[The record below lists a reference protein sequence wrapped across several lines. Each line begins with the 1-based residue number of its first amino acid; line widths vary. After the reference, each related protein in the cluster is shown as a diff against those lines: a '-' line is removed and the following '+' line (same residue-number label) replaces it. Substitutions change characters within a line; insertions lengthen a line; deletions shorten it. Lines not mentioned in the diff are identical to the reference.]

1 MGQTVAQ
8 LKSFRADDRDHGRR
22 TEKRRCFAL
31 GARMIGACV
40 LLLLLMLTGM
50 VSVQAGGLAS
60 PMSTKGT
67 QGGNGTPVEIT
78 PEQSPTVVETT
89 PSAVW
94 DETVLSELADR
105 LGWPSVVVVDGTGKY
120 VIELDI
126 TSNEWAQASIRP
138 FAYQT
143 SAETAFS
150 AEQEDA
156 RFSGYTVEP
165 TTFYTYPAYSATANG
180 ANGNVVERRLRWLV
194 DTKIM
199 GVTLYGTSSTILAM
213 DPGAVGRELLLTAV
227 QNGMPEPPGGVL
239 PTPEPT
245 EGLPPSATATVASC
259 GITFGDVEPQFWAYR
274 YVMQLACEGVV
285 SGYSDGTFRPD
296 NATTRAQLAKM
307 LVITNGWELLNPAE
321 PSFEDVNRS
330 HLFYRYVETAY
341 AHGVFDGYGANF
353 RPDSFVTRAQVAKML
368 VRSND
373 WPLTLG
379 GQAAVPLCDVP
390 QDHWSWLYVQV
401 AMQHHVFSGY
411 ANGCFLPDAAATR
424 AQIAKVLVLARP

>member
-1 MGQTVAQ
+1 MGQNVAQ
-8 LKSFRADDRDHGRR
+8 LKSFRADDINQNQLAQNRP
-22 TEKRRCFAL
+22 CL
-31 GARMIGACV
+31 ARVTRLTAACVMLLV
-40 LLLLLMLTGM
+40 LLLTGL
-50 VSVQAGGLAS
+50 VSVQAGGLQS

-67 QGGNGTPVEIT
+67 QGGGGTPVELT
-78 PEQSPTVVETT
+78 PSDSPTVVETAPAT
-89 PSAVW
+89 VW

-126 TSNEWAQASIRP
+126 SSNEWAQASIRP
-138 FAYQT
+138 FDYQT

-180 ANGNVVERRLRWLV
+180 ENGSVVERRLRWLV
-194 DTKIM
+194 DTRIM
-199 GVTLYGTSSTILAM
+199 GVTLYGTSSTILAL
-213 DPGAVGRELLLTAV
+213 DPAELGREMVLIAV

-239 PTPEPT
+239 PTPVPT

-259 GITFGDVEPQFWAYR
+259 GLTFEDVAPQFWAYR

-307 LVITNGWELLNPAE
+307 LVITSGWELLNPAE

-330 HLFYRYVETAY
+330 HLFYRYIETAY
-341 AHGVFDGYGANF
+341 AHGVFDGYGAHF

-368 VRSND
+368 VRANG
-373 WPLTLG
+373 WPLSLG

-390 QDHWSWLYVQV
+390 QGHWSWLYVQV
-401 AMQHHVFSGY
+401 AMQHQVFSGY